1 MTARR
6 RGWDNPWPSHAESK
20 PIPVADGIATSSKR
34 GAMADSWWS
43 QQFVEVLDRYGLGAR
58 MQRGRRYA
66 RSGQIVSFGVEP
78 GRLTA
83 KVQGSRSRPYEVNID
98 ASSVTTDQWAKV
110 DAALSS
116 SVRFAARLLAGEV
129 PPELVEVF
137 ADAGVS
143 LLPVR
148 WSELSAWCSCP
159 DSANPCKHI
168 AATLYVFADR
178 LDTDPWLL
186 LEWRGRTREQVLA
199 SLTSGA
205 VAKTGDHASG
215 SVADEVAPWW
225 PPALAAATTSTEAG
239 EYDAL
244 NGDDGRLLSE
254 VDPPSPADLV
264 LRRLDDLDVK
274 VRNTPVTDLLTV
286 AYEAAT
292 GSRFNQTRSR

>member
-1 MTARR
+1 MSSRPG
-6 RGWDNPWPSHAESK
+6 GWDNTWPTYAESK

-34 GAMADSWWS
+34 GAMAESWWS

-66 RSGQIVSFGVEP
+66 RSGQIVSFEVEP
-78 GRLTA
+78 GSIIAR
-83 KVQGSRSRPYEVNID
+83 VQGSRSRPYEVSID
-98 ASSVTTDQWAKV
+98 AAPITSAQWARV

-137 ADAGVS
+137 DDAGAN

-148 WSELSAWCSCP
+148 WTDLSAWCSCP

-168 AATLYVFADR
+168 AAALYVFADR

-199 SLTSGA
+199 SLTGGVDARPDHTGA
-205 VAKTGDHASG
+205 ATVDK
-215 SVADEVAPWW
+215 VAPWW
-225 PPALAAATTSTEAG
+225 PLAPGAATLADVDGLPEGSDSSLLAG
-239 EYDAL
+239 
-244 NGDDGRLLSE
+244 
-254 VDPPSPADLV
+254 VDPPDPPDKV
-264 LRRLDDLDVK
+264 LERLGPLNVT
-274 VRNTPVTDLLTV
+274 VRDTPVTDLLAV
-286 AYEAAT
+286 AYEAV
-292 GSRFNQTRSR
+292 TRSGVSPT